1 MIYSASYLFSA
12 YVASDELKNKVKS
25 LKKEAQKDGKNKYA
39 DSITLY
45 EAAIEDNSLLLT
57 SQLMTNVA

>member
-1 MIYSASYLFSA
+1 MMYSAKHLFST
-12 YVASDELKNKVKS
+12 YVASDKLINKVNS
-25 LKKEAQKDGKNKYA
+25 LKREAQRDGKNKYA

-57 SQLMTNVA
+57 SQLMTDVA